1 MPFNP
6 KSKLNLRPFKKGER
20 NPNQNRKGRISTRPD
35 LVAAIER
42 AANMKLFND
51 NGKPLILDGE
61 QVTRLDAV
69 IRTAFT
75 GRTSSDK
82 RFLIWLLEF
91 WHGKPVA
98 HVDVTSDGKQITWSQ
113 FVNNAL
119 SDNDTSKP
127 TGN

>member
-6 KSKLNLRPFKKGER
+6 KSKLNLRPFKKGEP
-20 NPNQNRKGRISTRPD
+20 NPNRNKKGRISTRPD

-42 AANMKLFND
+42 AANMKLFD
-51 NGKPLILDGE
+51 DRGKPLILDGE

-75 GRTSSDK
+75 GRTASDK

-91 WHGKPVA
+91 WHGKPKESI
-98 HVDVTSDGKQITWSQ
+98 DVTSGGEKIIVTIKGVDG
-113 FVNNAL
+113 
-119 SDNDTSKP
+119 
-127 TGN
+127 

>member
-1 MPFNP
+1 MPSNNP
-6 KSKLNLRPFKKGER
+6 NVLKNLRPF
-20 NPNQNRKGRISTRPD
+20 RKGKGKDRDPRINTKGTISTRPD

-75 GRTSSDK
+75 GRSSSDK

-91 WHGKPVA
+91 WHGKPKESI
-98 HVDVTSDGKQITWSQ
+98 DVNLKATVTWKD
-113 FVNNAL
+113 FIENAET
-119 SDNDTSKP
+119 DNK
-127 TGN
+127 

>member
-1 MPFNP
+1 MPSNNP
-6 KSKLNLRPFKKGER
+6 NVLKNLRPF
-20 NPNQNRKGRISTRPD
+20 RKGKGKDRDPRINTKGTISTRPD

-75 GRTSSDK
+75 GRSSSDK

-98 HVDVTSDGKQITWSQ
+98 LVDVTSAGQAITKIVVEYVDGDGKE
-113 FVNNAL
+113 
-119 SDNDTSKP
+119 
-127 TGN
+127 

>member
-1 MPFNP
+1 MNDR
-6 KSKLNLRPFKKGER
+6 KNSIANLRPFKKGFDPRR
-20 NPNQNRKGRISTRPD
+20 NIKGRISTRPD

-75 GRTSSDK
+75 GRTPSDK

-91 WHGKPVA
+91 WHGKPKEIIEQTGEITLTVKYQNK
-98 HVDVTSDGKQITWSQ
+98 KQNES
-113 FVNNAL
+113 
-119 SDNDTSKP
+119 
-127 TGN
+127 

>member
-1 MPFNP
+1 MTTK
-6 KSKLNLRPFKKGER
+6 KSAIANLRPFKKGFDPRR
-20 NPNQNRKGRISTRPD
+20 NVKGRISTRPD

-42 AANMKLFND
+42 AANMKLFD
-51 NGKPLILDGE
+51 DRGKPLILDGE

-98 HVDVTSDGKQITWSQ
+98 HVDVTSQGEKILVTIKGMDE
-113 FVNNAL
+113 
-119 SDNDTSKP
+119 
-127 TGN
+127 